1 MRSLRRNAL
10 LCILVIAIL
19 SLPAVAAVAG
29 LQGPETC
36 AVAPAVDR
44 PSASKVD
51 ITVLLFRNLEQH
63 AESTRTAVAPETA
76 H

>member
-1 MRSLRRNAL
+1 MRSLRRHAL

-29 LQGPETC
+29 LHGPETC

-44 PSASKVD
+44 PSAPKVD
-51 ITVLLFRNLEQH
+51 ITALLFRNLEQH
-63 AESTRTAVAPETA
+63 AESTCTAVAPETE

>member
-29 LQGPETC
+29 SHGPETC
-36 AVAPAVDR
+36 AVAPVVDR
-44 PSASKVD
+44 PSAPKVD
-51 ITVLLFRNLEQH
+51 ITALLFRNLEQH
-63 AESTRTAVAPETA
+63 AESTRTAMSPEA
-76 H
+76 AY

>member
-29 LQGPETC
+29 LHGQETC
-36 AVAPAVDR
+36 AMAPAVDR
-44 PSASKVD
+44 PSAPKVD
-51 ITVLLFRNLEQH
+51 ITALLFRNLEQH
-63 AESTRTAVAPETA
+63 AESTRTAVATEAA